1 MWAFNALVGLMSLN
15 RRQMRDGS
23 SRTVAWMVV
32 MHSYLRRKDQTT
44 SDVVTVNDVKP
55 TLTARIPGACLTPLM
70 SCPSCCG
77 GAVLYVFLSLK
88 PNSSLES
95 QGSIEQ

>member
-32 MHSYLRRKDQTT
+32 IHSYLWRKDKTT

-55 TLTARIPGACLTPLM
+55 TLTAR
-70 SCPSCCG
+70 
-77 GAVLYVFLSLK
+77 K
-88 PNSSLES
+88 PPTTLNHSHLPQPQNS
-95 QGSIEQ
+95 I